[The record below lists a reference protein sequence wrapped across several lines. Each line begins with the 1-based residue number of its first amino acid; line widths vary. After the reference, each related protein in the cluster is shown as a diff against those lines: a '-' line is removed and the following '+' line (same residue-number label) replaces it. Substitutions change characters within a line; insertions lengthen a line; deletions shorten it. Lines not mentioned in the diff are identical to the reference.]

1 MVFQVTR
8 PVLSP
13 GAQEEPWRVF
23 PVCAVVVP
31 TAPDRVLSEMYPEL
45 THCLLEQ
52 LVKSLIVSNPCC
64 DGVICVLLYAQ
75 RQLPAVSCW
84 RGRLT
89 NIESEQVHV
98 YLSIKACSHQQ
109 IMVDG
114 LTEHVNSL
122 LQLLIF

>member
-1 MVFQVTR
+1 MLFQVTR
-8 PVLSP
+8 PAPSP
-13 GAQEEPWRVF
+13 GAQEEPWRVS
-23 PVCAVVVP
+23 PVCAVVAP

-45 THCLLEQ
+45 THYLLER

-89 NIESEQVHV
+89 NIESEQVHI

-109 IMVDG
+109 KKLDG
-114 LTEHVNSL
+114 LNEHVDSL
-122 LQLLIF
+122 SDSY